1 MEHTA
6 AGQGRLDASPA
17 VGSGSNPN
25 RLSLKLHAVEALLA
39 FFAALVA
46 LRLAGDLA
54 GRWRENRR
62 PELAWW
68 SAGLVSYALAAG
80 ALSWGAAAGWDD
92 RVFRLYYLF
101 GGLLTA
107 ALLGVGSLRKAG
119 VKRAGTAG
127 LLFAGLAVGL
137 VIGVPLEPAVSG
149 SGIPEAQE
157 HLELAP
163 LRIVAIL
170 ANTIGTLALVAVAL
184 GSLRQQPLSSVLVLA
199 GIALAASGSAVA
211 GLGVAPTSFFI
222 AGAALL
228 LYAGFAT
235 ASGSRLTLSVLI
247 DLTKGTRHGHGA
259 EIT

>member
-1 MEHTA
+1 M
-6 AGQGRLDASPA
+6 SPA
-17 VGSGSNPN
+17 VGSGSDRN
-25 RLSLKLHAVEALLA
+25 RLSLKLHAVEVLLA

-54 GRWRENRR
+54 GRWRESRR

-119 VKRAGTAG
+119 VKHAGMAG

-149 SGIPEAQE
+149 AGIPEAQE

-170 ANTIGTLALVAVAL
+170 ANTVGTLALVGVAL
-184 GSLRQQPLSSVLVLA
+184 GSLRRQPLSNGLVLA
-199 GIALAASGSAVA
+199 GIALAAIGSAVA

-235 ASGSRLTLSVLI
+235 ASGSRLTLSVLT
-247 DLTKGTRHGHGA
+247 DLTKGTRDGHGA